1 MYLRRVCHANSEI
14 LVCYAK
20 PVNLLQITA
29 TPIARTP
36 VPFYPKTNNKNEAM
50 PVQFS
55 TLFLISLFSTALA
68 LSGCVGSD
76 NSSAPK
82 KPNQP
87 SSDNNTKPG
96 DKNPGVPNPDPSNPD
111 PSSPG
116 GNNETGGNNG
126 SGTTTDPVSCEAP
139 DISLPD
145 TSFNNVDDVTKY
157 NIDDY
162 AETTTDPDD
171 LEGTWVIIGKEQV
184 DANAL
189 DDSSLHFFQKY
200 FLVIKNVGS
209 DKYDVANCAGEV
221 IAEDIIEA
229 LDCRD
234 RDDNVVT
241 CPPGSDTGK
250 VGTKYEEFTGFLTT
264 DKEVDN
270 KINLPFFGYQGVDF
284 DVQTK
289 KYLTAENNRFIA
301 KKIDNNTNTLGSL
314 AITSIKDHTIT
325 KNVYLLELTPAELLM
340 HAASAEDRASII
352 KDLRPA
358 HFPAKVTFVLST
370 NDVSSPT
377 PQSLYS
383 SDDITCI
390 SQQVLFS
397 RACKASKTN
406 TLAIVSLTSK
416 TSHHLMSAMVD
427 EQNTADNKVAISNQT
442 VIAGENRGN
451 VGDIAGTV
459 LDKHEKLF
467 FTANQTEFA
476 KNLSFNFTTN
486 TVSKSYEAKFI
497 KLCSPTESDYNAY
510 NGGDC
515 VIDSGNDPRKLYKV
529 LIETVYT
536 ADQSEL
542 DVNITPGSLVN

>member
-1 MYLRRVCHANSEI
+1 MGSENNI
-14 LVCYAK
+14 N
-20 PVNLLQITA
+20 VNHGNT
-29 TPIARTP
+29 
-36 VPFYPKTNNKNEAM
+36 
-50 PVQFS
+50 
-55 TLFLISLFSTALA
+55 
-68 LSGCVGSD
+68 D
-76 NSSAPK
+76 NSKDDNASGDK
-82 KPNQP
+82 DNVDGEGTGNNN
-87 SSDNNTKPG
+87 SGDNN
-96 DKNPGVPNPDPSNPD
+96 N
-111 PSSPG
+111 G
-116 GNNETGGNNG
+116 GNDGSNGNDAGDGSTGGN
-126 SGTTTDPVSCEAP
+126 TTPDPVSCNAP
-139 DISLPD
+139 ETNIID
-145 TSFNNVDDVTKY
+145 TSFGDVGDVAKY

-162 AETTTDPDD
+162 AETTTAPDD

-284 DVQTK
+284 DVQTN

-325 KNVYLLELTPAELLM
+325 ENVYLLELTPEELIR

-352 KDLRPA
+352 KDLKPA
-358 HFPAKVTFVLST
+358 DFSDGVTFELST
-370 NDVSSPT
+370 KDVSAPT
-377 PQSLYS
+377 PQPPYS
-383 SDDITCI
+383 SADITCI

-451 VGDIAGTV
+451 VGDVAGTV
-459 LDKHEKLF
+459 LDKHEKLS

-476 KNLSFNFTTN
+476 ENLSLNFTAN

-497 KLCSPTESDYNAY
+497 KLCSTTESDYKAY

-515 VIDSGNDPRKLYKV
+515 VIDSDNDPRKLHKV

-542 DVNITPGSLVN
+542 NVDITPDSLVN